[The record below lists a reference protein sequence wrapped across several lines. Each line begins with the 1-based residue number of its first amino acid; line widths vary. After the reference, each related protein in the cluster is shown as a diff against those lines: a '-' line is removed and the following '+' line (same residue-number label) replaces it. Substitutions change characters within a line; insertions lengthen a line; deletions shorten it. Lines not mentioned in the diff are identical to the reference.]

1 MTKEQKMDS
10 KTGLMNP
17 KPGKA
22 GKAFF
27 KKTAVTKAKK
37 SDRGH
42 TTVNKGNR

>member
-1 MTKEQKMDS
+1 MKNEQKMDP

-17 KPGKA
+17 KAAKA
-22 GKAFF
+22 GKAVF

-37 SDRGH
+37 SNRGH

>member
-1 MTKEQKMDS
+1 MTKTPKMDP

-27 KKTAVTKAKK
+27 NKNAVTKAKK

-42 TTVNKGNR
+42 TTVSKATR

>member
-1 MTKEQKMDS
+1 MTKTPKMDP

-17 KPGKA
+17 KPSTA

-27 KKTAVTKAKK
+27 KKTAIRKAKK

-42 TTVNKGNR
+42 TTVNKGNK